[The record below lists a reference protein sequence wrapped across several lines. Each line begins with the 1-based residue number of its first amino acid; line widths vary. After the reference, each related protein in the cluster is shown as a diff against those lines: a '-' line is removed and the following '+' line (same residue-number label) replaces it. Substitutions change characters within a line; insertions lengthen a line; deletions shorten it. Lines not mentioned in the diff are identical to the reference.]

1 MYKLAT
7 CKYKVGEA
15 FETDIFP
22 KNIKIKGLAPERKAK
37 KNTRCNCQFWVQL
50 G

>member
-22 KNIKIKGLAPERKAK
+22 KNIKIKFKIET
-37 KNTRCNCQFWVQL
+37 NTDGQIVLNDRLLV
-50 G
+50 